1 MKSSKKALVIF
12 LIIGVASF
20 GYIQYASATQIGVI
34 VTESHLLEKN
44 DSGSTYNV
52 ELEFDNPSLLVLN
65 AGTTVFIIS
74 VEGQKVADGVL
85 EPFVLPA
92 MGKVTV
98 EGTYQTNQKSE
109 SVEDEKISMVTISGV
124 TKYDVFFTSID
135 VPFIYFPPEEQ
146 AREFIQ
152 QN

>member
-52 ELEFDNPSLLVLN
+52 QLEFDNPSLLVLN

>member
-1 MKSSKKALVIF
+1 MKSSKKALLIF

-52 ELEFDNPSLLVLN
+52 QLEFDNPSLLVLN

>member
-98 EGTYQTNQKSE
+98 KGTYQTNQKSE
-109 SVEDEKISMVTISGV
+109 SVEDEEISMVTISGV